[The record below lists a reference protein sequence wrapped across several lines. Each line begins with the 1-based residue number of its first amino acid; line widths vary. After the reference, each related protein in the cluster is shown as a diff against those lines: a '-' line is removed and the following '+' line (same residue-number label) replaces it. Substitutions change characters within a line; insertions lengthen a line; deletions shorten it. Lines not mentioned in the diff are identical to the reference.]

1 MIGAVVFELVAE
13 NDERVSEAQGRL
25 LHAALFALV
34 EEMDPG
40 LASRLHDGMNVK
52 PFSVAPLDLP
62 PDAPKAGRDR
72 LLRSGD
78 VVYWRVAALDEAVL
92 RTLLA
97 VPEGSVVRVG
107 RLRLILRRVI
117 ADSRERN
124 DVGVL
129 DEAELIGA
137 CLSEESVRTIEFR
150 FLTPVAFRVDDS
162 DYPLPV
168 PGLVFSSLADKWTA
182 AELPASIDRNEIRAD
197 AERVRPNTWRG
208 ETRRVSFGRDR
219 SVTGFV
225 GRFSYDVSALPME
238 ARQVFL
244 LLAQFAVFSGV
255 GRLTAQGLGQTRTTY
270 R

>member
-1 MIGAVVFELVAE
+1 MIGAVVFELVVE

-25 LHAALFALV
+25 LHAALFALL
-34 EEMDPG
+34 EENNPG
-40 LASRLHDGMNVK
+40 LAALLHDGMNVK
-52 PFSVAPLDLP
+52 PFSVAPLEIP
-62 PDAPKAGRDR
+62 KYAPRDRGDR
-72 LLRSGD
+72 LLRRGD
-78 VVYWRVAALDEAVL
+78 MVHWRVAALDEAVL

-97 VPEGSVVRVG
+97 IPEGRGVRVG
-107 RLRLILRRVI
+107 RLRFILRRVI
-117 ADSRERN
+117 ADSRERD

-129 DEAELIGA
+129 DETELIGA
-137 CLSEESVRTIEFR
+137 CLAEENVRVVELR
-150 FLTPVAFRVDDS
+150 FTSPVAFRVNDS
-162 DYPLPV
+162 DYPLPI
-168 PGLVFSSLADKWTA
+168 PGLVFSSLADKWAA
-182 AELPASIDRNEIRAD
+182 AEMPASIDRNEIRAD

-225 GRFSYDVSALPME
+225 GRFSYDLSALPME